1 VSGVVD
7 IADVVNVNPAIA
19 VLVELLEGL
28 SGDSLALRV
37 HGAADGTSELAV
49 GALTIVIDIEVVEE
63 DGDLT
68 LRKVQLEVVHGL
80 GELVLVEAL
89 RVIIIHDLEL
99 SLEADD
105 ATGTAGSKLLLELDG
120 ESLRVLRSSLGLT
133 TELGGSSGLG
143 STEDGTREL
152 LVVNGTG
159 AVSIVDAEEHLEVTS
174 SGDLDADLLDGLGEF
189 IGLDNTVIVQVEVLE

>member
-1 VSGVVD
+1 MSGVVD
-7 IADVVNVNPAIA
+7 ITDVVNVNPAIA

-37 HGAADGTSELAV
+37 HGATDGTSELAI
-49 GALTIVIDIEVVEE
+49 GALTIVIDIKVVEE
-63 DGDLT
+63 DGDFT
-68 LRKVQLEVVHGL
+68 LREVQLEVVHGL

-105 ATGTAGSKLLLELDG
+105 ATGTAGSELLLELDG
-120 ESLRVLRSSLGLT
+120 ESLRVLRSTTLGLT

-143 STEDGTREL
+143 STEDGAREL

-159 AVSIVDAEEHLEVTS
+159 LVGIVDAEEHLEV
-174 SGDLDADLLDGLGEF
+174 LL
-189 IGLDNTVIVQVEVLE
+189 NKNCSVS